1 MTEPLMYITIP
12 GFEEYPHVTYTW
24 VIMIMLAVVTFVV
37 RGALN
42 LVPAGWQNFFEVI
55 LVSLAD
61 FMDSTIGPGG
71 RRFMP
76 LIGTLAIFILIAN
89 LMGLFPGMAS
99 PTANVNTNVALAVTV
114 FAIYQFVGF
123 RKHGIGY
130 LKQFLGPVWWLIP
143 MMLPI
148 ELISHLARPITLAVR
163 LFGNIRG
170 EDMVILV
177 LGFLIPLILPI
188 PMMAFAVFTSV
199 LQTLVFILLSMV
211 YLAGALSDEH

>member
-24 VIMIMLAVVTFVV
+24 VIMIMLVVVTFVV

-42 LVPAGWQNFFEVI
+42 MVPAGWQNFFEVI
-55 LVSLAD
+55 LVGLAD

-76 LIGTLAIFILIAN
+76 LIGTLALFILIAN

-99 PTANVNTNVALAVTV
+99 PTANVNTNVALALTV
-114 FAIYQFVGF
+114 FVIYQFVGF
-123 RKHGIGY
+123 RKHGVGY

-148 ELISHLARPITLAVR
+148 EIISHAARPITLAVR
-163 LFGNIRG
+163 LFGNIKG

>member
-24 VIMIMLAVVTFVV
+24 VIMILLAVVTFSI
-37 RGALN
+37 RGALSI
-42 LVPAGWQNFFEVI
+42 VPAGWQNFFEVV
-55 LVSLAD
+55 LVGLAE

-76 LIGTLAIFILIAN
+76 LIGTLALFVLMAN

-99 PTANVNTNVALAVTV
+99 PTANVNTNAALAITV
-114 FAIYQFVGF
+114 FAVYQFVGF
-123 RKHGIGY
+123 RKHGFGY
-130 LKQFLGPVWWLIP
+130 IKQFLGPVWWLTP

-148 ELISHLARPITLAVR
+148 EIISHIARPITLTLR
-163 LFGNIRG
+163 LFGNIKG
-170 EDMVILV
+170 DELVILV
-177 LGFLIPLILPI
+177 LGFLVPLFLPI
-188 PMMAFAVFTSV
+188 LMMGFTVFFCI

>member
-12 GFEEYPHVTYTW
+12 GFETYPHVTYTW
-24 VIMIMLAVVTFVV
+24 VIMIMLAVVTFTI

-42 LVPAGWQNFFEVI
+42 LVPAGWQNFFEVL
-55 LVSLAD
+55 LVGLSD
-61 FMDSTIGPGG
+61 FMDNTIGPGG

-76 LIGTLAIFILIAN
+76 LIGTLAIFVLIAN
-89 LMGLFPGMAS
+89 LMGLFPGMSS
-99 PTANVNTNVALAVTV
+99 PTANVNTNVALALTV
-114 FAIYQFVGF
+114 FVIYQFVGF

-130 LKQFLGPVWWLIP
+130 IKQFLGPVWWLTP
-143 MMLPI
+143 LMLPI
-148 ELISHLARPITLAVR
+148 ELISHAARPITLAFR
-163 LFGNIRG
+163 LFGNIKG

-177 LGFLIPLILPI
+177 LGFLIPLFLPI
-188 PMMAFAVFTSV
+188 PMMAFAVFTSI